1 MQENKIHE
9 TEPVVPVQ
17 HTSEQSD
24 DVNTTSEQ
32 SEDVQ
37 NTSEQSEDVNTT
49 SEQSDDVNTTSEQ
62 SDDVNTTSE
71 QSDDVQNTE
80 SQSDETPEP
89 EIKNQESYAF
99 STDINQLLSLIINT
113 FYSNK
118 DVFLRELISNA
129 SDALDKIRYQ
139 SITDSS
145 ILGDE
150 EKLEI
155 RIVPDK
161 ESKTLVIEDTGIGMT
176 RADLVNNL
184 GTIAKSGTK
193 SFMEALEAGAD
204 ISMIGQFGVG
214 FYSSFLV
221 ADRVTVASKHNDDD
235 VVNVWD
241 SRAGGAFTVYES
253 DVDIKRGTRITLHLK
268 EDMEKYLEEN
278 TMKEVVKRHSEFVDF
293 PLQLWTEKTEEKEV
307 TDDEVDEVDEK
318 EDQQNESVDSEVKED
333 EGKEEQEEQEDEVKE
348 QKNDE
353 VETEKPEATEDQPVV
368 DDGSE
373 SEEEEEEQPKK
384 KTKTVTEVR
393 NEWDHLNSLKPI
405 WLRKPDDVTQEEH
418 ASFYKSLSNDWD
430 EHLGV
435 KHFSVEG
442 QLEFKALLY
451 VPKKA
456 QFDMFNSAQ
465 GDKKKRN
472 IKLYVRRVF
481 ITDESEEIMPEY
493 LSFVKGVVDSD
504 DLPLNV
510 SRETLQQ
517 NKIMRVIRKNLI
529 KKSIELFSELAE
541 NDEKYRDF
549 YKSFSKNI
557 KLGIHEDSAN
567 REKLSKLLR
576 FSSTRN
582 ADENGV
588 SLEKYVE
595 HMKENQKGIYYIIG
609 ENQKSL
615 EDSPFLEVLRSR
627 DIEVLYMTDAIDE
640 YSVQQLKDFDGKK
653 LINVTKEGLELDDD
667 EDSKKRFD
675 ELKDKSKELCE
686 TIKETLQG
694 EIEKVVVSTRIQDSP
709 CCLVTSE
716 YGWSANMERI
726 MKAQAL
732 ADTSQHQFMSP
743 KKTME
748 INPEHPIISKLMETE
763 LKSESTR
770 NLIWLMYESSL
781 LNSGFSLDR
790 PTKFTNRINRLIG
803 LGLGIDE
810 VEDVE
815 ENNDPIPEL
824 NDADADADADAD
836 EEEGTMEEV
845 D

>member
-1 MQENKIHE
+1 MQQ
-9 TEPVVPVQ
+9 TEIQ
-17 HTSEQSD
+17 ESESK
-24 DVNTTSEQ
+24 
-32 SEDVQ
+32 VQ
-37 NTSEQSEDVNTT
+37 N
-49 SEQSDDVNTTSEQ
+49 
-62 SDDVNTTSE
+62 
-71 QSDDVQNTE
+71 
-80 SQSDETPEP
+80 DETTVP

-129 SDALDKIRYQ
+129 SDALDKIRYK
-139 SITDSS
+139 SITDASV
-145 ILGDE
+145 LGDE

-155 RIVPDK
+155 RLVPDK

-214 FYSSFLV
+214 FYSAFLV
-221 ADRVTVASKHNDDD
+221 ADRVTVASKNNDDD
-235 VVNVWD
+235 TVNVWD
-241 SRAGGAFTVYES
+241 SRAGGSFTVYES
-253 DVDIKRGTRITLHLK
+253 NDDIKRGTRITLYLK
-268 EDMEKYLEEN
+268 EDMEKYLEEH
-278 TMKEVVKRHSEFVDF
+278 TIKDIVKRHSEFVDF

-307 TDDEVDEVDEK
+307 TDDEVNEK
-318 EDQQNESVDSEVKED
+318 EDQQNESADSEVKE
-333 EGKEEQEEQEDEVKE
+333 GEQEDETKE
-348 QKNDE
+348 VQNNDE
-353 VETEKPEATEDQPVV
+353 VESEKTEATEDQPVV

-373 SEEEEEEQPKK
+373 SEEEEQPKK
-384 KTKTVTEVR
+384 KTKKVTEVR
-393 NEWDHLNSLKPI
+393 NEWDHLNSLKPV
-405 WLRKPDDVTQEEH
+405 WLRKPEDVSQEEH
-418 ASFYKSLSNDWD
+418 VSFYKSLSNDWD

-541 NDEKYRDF
+541 DDEKYRDF

-576 FSSTRN
+576 FSSTRSS
-582 ADENGV
+582 DENSV
-588 SLEKYVE
+588 SLESYVE
-595 HMKENQKGIYYIIG
+595 NMKENQKGIYYITG

-615 EDSPFLEVLRSR
+615 EDSPFLEVLRKR
-627 DIEVLYMTDAIDE
+627 DIEVLYMTEAIDE
-640 YSVQQLKDFDGKK
+640 YAVQQLKDFDGKK

-675 ELKDKSKELCE
+675 ELKDKSKALCE
-686 TIKETLQG
+686 TIKETLGG

-748 INPEHPIISKLMETE
+748 INPEHPIISKLMETD
-763 LKSESTR
+763 LKSDSTR

-810 VEDVE
+810 VKDTEAD
-815 ENNDPIPEL
+815 NDPIPEL
-824 NDADADADADAD
+824 NDDD
-836 EEEGTMEEV
+836 EVEDTMEEV

>member
-24 DVNTTSEQ
+24 DVQNTSDQ
-32 SEDVQ
+32 SDDVQHTESQSDDVQ
-37 NTSEQSEDVNTT
+37 NTSD
-49 SEQSDDVNTTSEQ
+49 QSDDVQHTESQ
-62 SDDVNTTSE
+62 SDDVQNTSD

-214 FYSSFLV
+214 FYSAFLV

-235 VVNVWD
+235 TVNVWD

-278 TMKEVVKRHSEFVDF
+278 TIKDVVKRHSEFVDF

-333 EGKEEQEEQEDEVKE
+333 EGKE

-373 SEEEEEEQPKK
+373 SEEEEKEEPKK

-529 KKSIELFSELAE
+529 KKSIELFSELSE
-541 NDEKYRDF
+541 DDEKYRDF

-576 FSSTRN
+576 FSSTRSP
-582 ADENGV
+582 DENSV
-588 SLEKYVE
+588 SLENYVE

-615 EDSPFLEVLRSR
+615 EDSPFLEVLRTR

-667 EDSKKRFD
+667 EDSKKRLD
-675 ELKDKSKELCE
+675 ELKDKSKALCE

-803 LGLGIDE
+803 IGLGIDE

-815 ENNDPIPEL
+815 EDNDPIPEL
-824 NDADADADADAD
+824 NDDDDDED

>member
-1 MQENKIHE
+1 MQENKIQD
-9 TEPVVPVQ
+9 TEPVIK
-17 HTSEQSD
+17 SE

-37 NTSEQSEDVNTT
+37 TTSEQSEDVQTT
-49 SEQSDDVNTTSEQ
+49 SEQSE
-62 SDDVNTTSE
+62 
-71 QSDDVQNTE
+71 E
-80 SQSDETPEP
+80 SSSQ

-129 SDALDKIRYQ
+129 SDALDKIRYK
-139 SITDSS
+139 SITDASV
-145 ILGDE
+145 LGSE

-155 RIVPDK
+155 RLIPDK

-214 FYSSFLV
+214 FYSAFLV

-235 VVNVWD
+235 TVNVWD
-241 SRAGGAFTVYES
+241 SRAGGSFTVYET
-253 DVDIKRGTRITLHLK
+253 DADIKRGTRITLHLK
-268 EDMEKYLEEN
+268 EDMEKYLEE
-278 TMKEVVKRHSEFVDF
+278 TTIRDIVKRHSEFVDF

-307 TDDEVDEVDEK
+307 TDDEVDEEQDKQEESAK
-318 EDQQNESVDSEVKED
+318 E
-333 EGKEEQEEQEDEVKE
+333 EEQEDETKE
-348 QKNDE
+348 VQQNDDE
-353 VETEKPEATEDQPVV
+353 VESEKPEATEDQPVV
-368 DDGSE
+368 DDGSD
-373 SEEEEEEQPKK
+373 SGEEEEPKK
-384 KTKTVTEVR
+384 KTKKVTEVR

-405 WLRKPDDVTQEEH
+405 WLRKPEDVTQEEH

-456 QFDMFNSAQ
+456 PFDLFNSGQ

-481 ITDESEEIMPEY
+481 ITDESDELMPEY

-529 KKSIELFSELAE
+529 KKSLELFSELSE
-541 NDEKYRDF
+541 DEEKYKGF
-549 YKSFSKNI
+549 YKAFSKNI
-557 KLGIHEDSAN
+557 KLGIHEDSTN

-576 FSSTRN
+576 FSSTKN
-582 ADENGV
+582 SEENSV
-588 SLEKYVE
+588 SLESYVE
-595 HMKENQKGIYYIIG
+595 NMKENQKGIYYITG

-615 EDSPFLEVLRSR
+615 QDSPFLEVLRKR

-640 YSVQQLKDFDGKK
+640 YAVQQLKDFDGKK

-667 EDSKKRFD
+667 EDSKKRFE
-675 ELKDKSKELCE
+675 ELKEKSKDLCE

-694 EIEKVVVSTRIQDSP
+694 EIEKVVVSNRIQDSP

-748 INPEHPIISKLMETE
+748 INPEHPIISKLMEND

-781 LNSGFSLDR
+781 LNSGFTLEQ
-790 PTKFTNRINRLIG
+790 PTKFTNRINKLIG

-810 VEDVE
+810 VDDTEED
-815 ENNDPIPEL
+815 NDPIPEL
-824 NDADADADADAD
+824 NDEDEDAD
-836 EEEGTMEEV
+836 EGTMEEV

>member
-37 NTSEQSEDVNTT
+37 NTSEQSE
-49 SEQSDDVNTTSEQ
+49 DVNTTSEQ

-278 TMKEVVKRHSEFVDF
+278 TIKEVVKRHSEFVDF

>member
-1 MQENKIHE
+1 MQENKIQDTE
-9 TEPVVPVQ
+9 TVVKNEDVQ
-17 HTSEQSD
+17 
-24 DVNTTSEQ
+24 TTSEQ

-37 NTSEQSEDVNTT
+37 TTSEQSEDVQPTSEQSEDVQTT
-49 SEQSDDVNTTSEQ
+49 SEQSE
-62 SDDVNTTSE
+62 
-71 QSDDVQNTE
+71 E
-80 SQSDETPEP
+80 SSSQ

-129 SDALDKIRYQ
+129 SDALDKIRYK
-139 SITDSS
+139 SITDASV
-145 ILGDE
+145 LGSE

-155 RIVPDK
+155 RLIPDK

-214 FYSSFLV
+214 FYSAFLV

-235 VVNVWD
+235 TVNVWD
-241 SRAGGAFTVYES
+241 SRAGGSFTVYET
-253 DVDIKRGTRITLHLK
+253 DADIKRGTRITLHLK
-268 EDMEKYLEEN
+268 EDMEKYLEE
-278 TMKEVVKRHSEFVDF
+278 TTIRDIVKRHSEFVDF

-307 TDDEVDEVDEK
+307 TDDEVDEEQDKQE
-318 EDQQNESVDSEVKED
+318 ESA
-333 EGKEEQEEQEDEVKE
+333 KEEEQADETKE
-348 QKNDE
+348 VQKNDNE
-353 VETEKPEATEDQPVV
+353 VESEKPEATEDQPVV
-368 DDGSE
+368 DDGSD
-373 SEEEEEEQPKK
+373 SGEEEEPKK
-384 KTKTVTEVR
+384 KTKKVTEVR

-405 WLRKPDDVTQEEH
+405 WLRKPEDVTQEEH
-418 ASFYKSLSNDWD
+418 ASFYKSISNDWD

-456 QFDMFNSAQ
+456 PFDLFNSGQ

-481 ITDESEEIMPEY
+481 ITDESDELMPEY

-529 KKSIELFSELAE
+529 KKSLELFSELSE
-541 NDEKYRDF
+541 DEEKYKGF
-549 YKSFSKNI
+549 YKAFSKNI
-557 KLGIHEDSAN
+557 KLGIHEDSTN

-576 FSSTRN
+576 FSSTKN
-582 ADENGV
+582 TEENSV
-588 SLEKYVE
+588 SLESYVE
-595 HMKENQKGIYYIIG
+595 NMKENQKGIYYITG

-615 EDSPFLEVLRSR
+615 QDSPFLEVLRKR

-640 YSVQQLKDFDGKK
+640 YAVQQLKDFDGKK

-667 EDSKKRFD
+667 EDSKKRFE
-675 ELKDKSKELCE
+675 ELKEKSKDLCE

-694 EIEKVVVSTRIQDSP
+694 EIEKVVVSNRIQDSP

-748 INPEHPIISKLMETE
+748 INPEHPIISKLMEND

-781 LNSGFSLDR
+781 LNSGFTLEQ
-790 PTKFTNRINRLIG
+790 PTKFTNRINKLIG

-810 VEDVE
+810 VDDTEED
-815 ENNDPIPEL
+815 NDPIPEL
-824 NDADADADADAD
+824 NEEDADAD
-836 EEEGTMEEV
+836 EGTMEEV

>member
-1 MQENKIHE
+1 MQENKIQD
-9 TEPVVPVQ
+9 TEPVVKSEDVQ
-17 HTSEQSD
+17 
-24 DVNTTSEQ
+24 TTSEQ

-37 NTSEQSEDVNTT
+37 TTSEQSEDVNPTSEQSEDVNPTSEQSEDVQTT
-49 SEQSDDVNTTSEQ
+49 SEQSE
-62 SDDVNTTSE
+62 
-71 QSDDVQNTE
+71 E
-80 SQSDETPEP
+80 SSSQ

-129 SDALDKIRYQ
+129 SDALDKIRYK
-139 SITDSS
+139 SITDASV
-145 ILGDE
+145 LGGE

-155 RIVPDK
+155 RLVPDK

-214 FYSSFLV
+214 FYSAFLV

-235 VVNVWD
+235 TVNVWD
-241 SRAGGAFTVYES
+241 SRAGGSFTVYET

-268 EDMEKYLEEN
+268 EDMEKYLEE
-278 TMKEVVKRHSEFVDF
+278 TTIRDIVKRHSEFVDF

-307 TDDEVDEVDEK
+307 TDDEVDEEQDKQE
-318 EDQQNESVDSEVKED
+318 ESA
-333 EGKEEQEEQEDEVKE
+333 KEEEQEEEQEDETKE
-348 QKNDE
+348 VQQNDDE
-353 VETEKPEATEDQPVV
+353 VESEKPEATEDQPVV
-368 DDGSE
+368 DDGSD
-373 SEEEEEEQPKK
+373 SGEEEEPKK
-384 KTKTVTEVR
+384 KTKKVTEVR

-405 WLRKPDDVTQEEH
+405 WLRKPEDVTKEEH
-418 ASFYKSLSNDWD
+418 ASFYKSISNDWD

-456 QFDMFNSAQ
+456 PFDLFNSGQ

-481 ITDESEEIMPEY
+481 ITDESDELMPEY

-529 KKSIELFSELAE
+529 KKSLELFSELSE
-541 NDEKYRDF
+541 DEEKYKGF
-549 YKSFSKNI
+549 YKAFSKNI
-557 KLGIHEDSAN
+557 KLGIHEDSTN

-576 FSSTRN
+576 FSSTKN
-582 ADENGV
+582 SEENSV
-588 SLEKYVE
+588 SLESYVE
-595 HMKENQKGIYYIIG
+595 NMKENQKGIYYITG

-615 EDSPFLEVLRSR
+615 QDSPFLEVLRKR

-640 YSVQQLKDFDGKK
+640 YAVQQLKDFDGKK

-667 EDSKKRFD
+667 EDSKKRFE
-675 ELKDKSKELCE
+675 ELKEKSKDLCE

-694 EIEKVVVSTRIQDSP
+694 EIEKVVVSNRIQDSP

-748 INPEHPIISKLMETE
+748 INPEHPIISKLMEND

-781 LNSGFSLDR
+781 LNSGFTLEQ
-790 PTKFTNRINRLIG
+790 PTKFTNRINKLIG

-810 VEDVE
+810 VDDSEED
-815 ENNDPIPEL
+815 NDPIPEL
-824 NDADADADADAD
+824 NDEDADAD
-836 EEEGTMEEV
+836 EGTMEEV